1 MNSYQPHSEL
11 GIHSEKRA
19 TFELELLKN
28 FLSSQKLNPYNQAKT
43 DLRVR
48 VVLQKKE
55 WQIHKVYLAIRH
67 IDKDTTVSQKS
78 QTPIFKSEK
87 KNQNPILKFLFL

>member
-1 MNSYQPHSEL
+1 MNSYQSHSEHE
-11 GIHSEKRA
+11 IHSEKRA
-19 TFELELLKN
+19 TFELALLKTH
-28 FLSSQKLNPYNQAKT
+28 LSSQKPNPYNQAKT

-67 IDKDTTVSQKS
+67 IDKDTTVSQKN

-87 KNQNPILKFLFL
+87 KNQNQALKAL